1 MCEVS
6 ELRTKHV
13 KHFLPMGYKYKIH
26 DQSKAY
32 YLTFT
37 VVQWVDVFSRK
48 TYTDIVIDSLR
59 YCQKNKGLV
68 IYAYVIMSN
77 HLHLLASSENENL
90 SQTIAD
96 FKKFT
101 SKVIIKEIQESNES
115 RKDWMLNLFS
125 FETKKHNRN
134 KYFQFWK
141 HESHPIQI
149 YSNKFIKQKVEYIH
163 DNPVKAGIVE
173 KPEDYMYSSAR
184 NYADMEGV
192 LDVVRLSLNVL

>member
-1 MCEVS
+1 
-6 ELRTKHV
+6 
-13 KHFLPMGYKYKIH
+13 MGYKYQIH

-32 YLTFT
+32 FLTFT

-48 TYTDIVIDSLR
+48 AYKDIVIDSLK

-68 IYAYVIMSN
+68 IYAYVIMTN
-77 HLHLLASSENENL
+77 HLHLLVSSNNENL

-101 SKVIIKEIQESNES
+101 SKAIIKVVREGNES

-125 FETKKHNRN
+125 SEAKKNSRN

-141 HESHPIQI
+141 QKSHPVQI
-149 YSNKFIKQKVEYIH
+149 YSNPFIKQKVKYIH
-163 DNPVKAGIVE
+163 NNPVKAGIVK
-173 KPEDYMYSSAR
+173 KPEDYIYSSAR
-184 NYADMEGV
+184 NYADQEGI
-192 LDVVRLSLNVL
+192 LDVVLLSL